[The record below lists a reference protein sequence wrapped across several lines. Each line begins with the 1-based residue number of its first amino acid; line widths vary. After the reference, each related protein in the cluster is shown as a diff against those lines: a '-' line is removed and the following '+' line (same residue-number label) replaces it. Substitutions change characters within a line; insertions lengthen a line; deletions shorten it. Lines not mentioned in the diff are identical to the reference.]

1 MEVKVEIPL
10 ELRLPK
16 MNANAPSTVNLI
28 ISSLFIA
35 MLCFAGAAWHLAEQ
49 GKDYAPF
56 LAGATGALGA
66 LSGLLANTHTDA
78 KANGDAP
85 PPPTPVTI
93 QQGGGPPV
101 PVHEVQGDR

>member
-1 MEVKVEIPL
+1 MKLIIPL
-10 ELRLPK
+10 EIRLPR
-16 MNANAPSTVNLI
+16 MNSANTNAPSTVNLI

-35 MLCFAGAAWHLAEQ
+35 MLCFACAAWHLAEQ

-78 KANGDAP
+78 KSNGDE
-85 PPPTPVTI
+85 PPTPVKI

-101 PVHEVQGDR
+101 PVHEVKQP